1 VQTPVWLSQ
10 AVEMQLVQVVAVPL
24 QVAQGDVHATQAAET
39 KVYPE
44 AHAEQVVDATMAVHA
59 MQEAP
64 AMAVPAAAE
73 GVKPRLHVAQE
84 TAVVQV

>member
-1 VQTPVWLSQ
+1 
-10 AVEMQLVQVVAVPL
+10 MQLVQVVTVPL
-24 QVAQGDVHATQAAET
+24 QVAQGDVHITQAVPT
-39 KVYPE
+39 KAYPE
-44 AHAEQVVDATMAVHA
+44 AHAEQVVAATMAVHA

-64 AMAVPAAAE
+64 AMAPPLTAAE